1 MAVDFPGH
9 GKSDE
14 PPTAWGVP
22 EYAKQVIGLLDELG
36 LPKVDLVAHS
46 FGGRVA
52 IWLGKH
58 HPERIGK
65 MVLTGSAG
73 IRKPLSKQQEKRQN
87 HFKRMNRWLRAMGKC
102 PLLHRLVERCQSALR
117 KKYGSP
123 DYQKLSPNM
132 RQTFVKVIGLDLY
145 PLLADVKASTLLIW
159 GGDDTE
165 TPLWMGQ
172 QMEQQMKD
180 AGLIVF
186 DRRTHFAFIE
196 EWERFL
202 LIVKQFFFGGQTS

>member
-1 MAVDFPGH
+1 
-9 GKSDE
+9 
-14 PPTAWGVP
+14 
-22 EYAKQVIGLLDELG
+22 
-36 LPKVDLVAHS
+36 
-46 FGGRVA
+46 
-52 IWLGKH
+52 
-58 HPERIGK
+58 
-65 MVLTGSAG
+65 
-73 IRKPLSKQQEKRQN
+73 
-87 HFKRMNRWLRAMGKC
+87 
-102 PLLHRLVERCQSALR
+102 
-117 KKYGSP
+117 
-123 DYQKLSPNM
+123 M